1 MDLNRISLSF
11 SLGFIYDQ
19 TKSYDIA
26 FYISGGTSCM
36 GAVVMFVLIISD
48 KHNCFLSHGKDEGHG
63 ERDDSLKLEPESED
77 SNLSC
82 PTDEEF
88 FMLKETNI

>member
-1 MDLNRISLSF
+1 M
-11 SLGFIYDQ
+11 FIL
-19 TKSYDIA
+19 T
-26 FYISGGTSCM
+26 
-36 GAVVMFVLIISD
+36 ISD
-48 KHNCFLSHGKDEGHG
+48 KHNFRLPYGKG
-63 ERDDSLKLEPESED
+63 ERHEEKDDSTKLEPESED

>member
-1 MDLNRISLSF
+1 
-11 SLGFIYDQ
+11 
-19 TKSYDIA
+19 
-26 FYISGGTSCM
+26 
-36 GAVVMFVLIISD
+36 MFVLTLSD
-48 KHNCFLSHGKDEGHG
+48 KHNFFLSHGKDGGH
-63 ERDDSLKLEPESED
+63 EEKDDSIKFEPESED